1 MLIVL
6 LLVGWGQQH
15 GAAQPATWQV
25 SPTNASG
32 AVLGTVT
39 WNDATVSA
47 ASWIGAFDIE
57 GHCAGASQVI
67 PNGGLSY
74 FNLPIYGDD
83 ATTTQIDEGITSNEA
98 FTLRLW
104 TAGVEVEYLNDAGEV
119 IWLDGWMNANGAPMP
134 GYADAETVYNFA
146 SEFLVTIE
154 CPASALCVEADPF
167 ALAAQPAGGQFNGP
181 GVMEGQFDPWA
192 AGLGTHTIT
201 YVVEGVPAECQIEV
215 TPAPDAT
222 VLSPTSFCANDA
234 PTALEAQTLGG
245 IWSGNGVFGTTFDPA
260 VVMPGTIW
268 VSYAVTEGGCEATS
282 ETAITVYPAPAP
294 PDLVTLADGGFL
306 ASGAQ
311 GMSVT
316 WWIDGV
322 EAPEWVDMTQIPAQP
337 EASTLQVT
345 IANTYGCT
353 ADSDQI
359 QVVGVTNPM
368 PHPTERPTI
377 WVNTLG
383 QIVQPSSRLN
393 QLVIPLFGDF

>member
-1 MLIVL
+1 
-6 LLVGWGQQH
+6 
-15 GAAQPATWQV
+15 
-25 SPTNASG
+25 
-32 AVLGTVT
+32 
-39 WNDATVSA
+39 
-47 ASWIGAFDIE
+47 
-57 GHCAGASQVI
+57 
-67 PNGGLSY
+67 
-74 FNLPIYGDD
+74 
-83 ATTTQIDEGITSNEA
+83 
-98 FTLRLW
+98 
-104 TAGVEVEYLNDAGEV
+104 
-119 IWLDGWMNANGAPMP
+119 MP
-134 GYADAETVYNFA
+134 
-146 SEFLVTIE
+146 S
-154 CPASALCVEADPF
+154 S
-167 ALAAQPAGGQFNGP
+167 
-181 GVMEGQFDPWA
+181 
-192 AGLGTHTIT
+192 
-201 YVVEGVPAECQIEV
+201 
-215 TPAPDAT
+215 
-222 VLSPTSFCANDA
+222 
-234 PTALEAQTLGG
+234 
-245 IWSGNGVFGTTFDPA
+245 
-260 VVMPGTIW
+260 IW